1 MSLAVVLGTIALVA
15 SMIIRVSGAFP
26 GGEATSPDASL
37 DGASPSFSV
46 EQVHEAAERSSN
58 SFESIVNELISH
70 QAKPDYER
78 AEASRE
84 ELVRFSGLLMGELQ
98 EFELTLLGSLDGLM
112 YQTE

>member
-26 GGEATSPDASL
+26 GGEANSLDASP

-46 EQVHEAAERSSN
+46 ERVHEAAGRSSN
-58 SFESIVNELISH
+58 AFESVINELMSH

-84 ELVRFSGLLMGELQ
+84 ELVRFSKLLVGELQ

-112 YQTE
+112 YQDE